1 MQLSSEADRSKSNR
15 VRLALAAATS
25 VLLAGPDAQAAGW
38 TFDTQLLYYSEAD
51 RVTAVEPVV
60 SARWDRGEGHA
71 LNLKLTVD
79 SLTGASASGATPS
92 ARVQTYTTP
101 SGHSSYSARPGETPL
116 DNSFLD
122 TRWALNMNWERP
134 LSALWKATLGANVS
148 TEYDYG
154 SAAISG
160 SLARDFNQRNTTLS
174 LAVSLGYDSVDPV
187 GGVPRPLAS
196 MSPLVPDDGEPV
208 NRLAGSDTKSLYD
221 VLIGV
226 TQILDRRALV
236 QVNYSVGRSS
246 GYLTDPYKLVSRI
259 DPRPGTSQGEAL
271 DQLYESRPD
280 ARTKQSLYVAYKR
293 QTRLQDVAD
302 VSYRYH
308 FDDWGIR
315 SHTLDLRYR
324 WDLAGAGYLQPHLR
338 YYEQTAADFYA
349 RFLVAGEPLPAHAS
363 ADYRLGELAGVTLGL
378 KYGRP
383 MAGREWN
390 VKLEYY
396 QQSGREP
403 DARPGVLADFDL
415 FPTVEAVMVQFGY
428 TF

>member
-1 MQLSSEADRSKSNR
+1 MQLSAGSVDRPNENRPKDNR

-25 VLLAGPDAQAAGW
+25 VLLGGADAQAAGW

-51 RVTAVEPVV
+51 RVTAIEPVV
-60 SARWDRGEGHA
+60 SARWNRGDGQA

-101 SGHSSYSARPGETPL
+101 SGHSSYSTRPGETPL

-122 TRWALNMNWERP
+122 TRWALNVNWERP

-187 GGVPRPLAS
+187 GGVPRPLS
-196 MSPLVPDDGEPV
+196 GLSPLVPDDAEPV
-208 NRLAGSDTKSLYD
+208 NRLDGSDTKSLYD

-236 QVNYSVGRSS
+236 QINYSVGRSS
-246 GYLTDPYKLVSRI
+246 GY
-259 DPRPGTSQGEAL
+259 L

-280 ARTKQSLYVAYKR
+280 ARTKQGLYLAYKR

-302 VSYRYH
+302 LSYRYH

-324 WDLAGAGYLQPHLR
+324 WDLAGAGYLQPHVR

-363 ADYRLGELAGVTLGL
+363 ADYRLGELTGTTLGL

-383 MAGREWN
+383 RAGSTFDGREWN

-403 DARPGVLADFDL
+403 DVRPGVLAGFDL